1 MSVVRNTAYNIASAL
16 VPIAVSLL
24 TVPAYIHAIGEE
36 RYGVLALIAMLLGYF
51 GVFDFGLSTATAQR
65 IASNPAGD
73 LDKRRRIFWTA
84 SVTNLGFGLLGSLLA
99 FPVALIFADHAI
111 KAPAALMPEIK
122 SSIIWLVLALPIMLL
137 TGVFRGALQGAGRF
151 AEMNLVN
158 VVLGTLTQLI
168 PLAVA
173 IWITPSLT
181 VILPALYA
189 SRLLVLGGFL
199 AVVIARVTQG
209 FHALF
214 DRNEARALLSFGGWM
229 TLSGL
234 ISPIIASLD
243 RFLIGSV
250 IGVRQVSHYSVPYQ
264 LSERAMFVPS
274 ALVQALF
281 PRISGAPDQ
290 ASARALSRRGLYS
303 VAAICAPPMVFG
315 TLFMYP
321 FLSLWIDRDFAEHA
335 ALIGQVVLSGFWI
348 NALGFVCY
356 NHLTAVGRPKLVALA
371 HAIEIVPYCLILVGL
386 MSGFGLVGA
395 ALAFVLRVAADD
407 LLLAHYSGILRP
419 TAILV
424 ASGAVI
430 FAIATWLGLGLDLH
444 QTGRVI
450 IALAY
455 FAGVSFCSVIWLMR
469 EKDALLAALRVRK
482 TET

>member
-1 MSVVRNTAYNIASAL
+1 MSVIRNTVYNLGSAI

-65 IASNPAGD
+65 IASSPASD

-99 FPVALIFADHAI
+99 FPLALIFTDHAM
-111 KAPAALMPEIK
+111 KAPAALMPEIRQ
-122 SSIIWLVLALPIMLL
+122 SVIWLVLALPIMLL

-168 PLAVA
+168 PLTIAL
-173 IWITPSLT
+173 WISPSLT

-199 AVVIARVTQG
+199 AVVITRVTQG
-209 FHALF
+209 FHAIF
-214 DRNEARALLSFGGWM
+214 DRTEAQALLSFGGWM

-243 RFLIGSV
+243 RFLIGSI

-264 LSERAMFVPS
+264 LSERSMVLPL

-290 ASARALSRRGLYS
+290 ASARALSRRGLFS
-303 VAAICAPPMVFG
+303 VAAICAPPMVLG
-315 TLFMYP
+315 TVFMHP
-321 FLSLWIDRDFAEHA
+321 FLSLWIDRDFARNA
-335 ALIGQVVLSGFWI
+335 SLIGQVVLSGFWI

-371 HAIEIVPYCLILVGL
+371 HGIEIVPYCLVLVAL
-386 MSGFGLVGA
+386 MSKFGLVGA
-395 ALAFVLRVAADD
+395 ALAFALRVAADD
-407 LLLAHYSGILRP
+407 LLLAHYSGILKP
-419 TAILV
+419 TAVLV
-424 ASGAVI
+424 LAGSVV
-430 FAIATWLGLGLDLH
+430 FSIATWLGLELELH
-444 QTGRVI
+444 QTSRVI
-450 IALAY
+450 LALAF
-455 FAGVSFCSVIWLMR
+455 FALVCIGSLAWLMR
-469 EKDALLAALRVRK
+469 EKDALLAALRMRK
-482 TET
+482 SET